1 MTRRNRR
8 DLSSDEYQLWSRVRQ
23 TATPLHAEFARIHM
37 DNPPFQP
44 PQTARVKPEPAHVT
58 APVATKRPGNN
69 NYPAAFDRRTNRRL
83 GRGREHIDARLDL
96 HGQTQGSAHQALHAF
111 LHAWHRKGARFVLI
125 IIGKSGVLNRLVP
138 LWLSEPA
145 MRAHIGAVSPA
156 SPRHGGHGALYV
168 RLKRFD

>member
-8 DLSSDEYQLWSRVRQ
+8 DLSSEEHQLWSRVRQ
-23 TATPLHAEFARIHM
+23 TATPLHVDIARIQM
-37 DNPPFQP
+37 DGLSFQP
-44 PQTARVKPEPAHVT
+44 PQSIRVKSEPARIP
-58 APVATKRPGNN
+58 APVATKRPGDN

-96 HGQTQGSAHQALHAF
+96 HGQTQGSAHQALHSF
-111 LHAWHRKGARFVLI
+111 LHASHRKGARFVLI
-125 IIGKSGVLNRLVP
+125 ITGKSGVLNRFVP
-138 LWLSEPA
+138 LWLNEPA

-168 RLKRFD
+168 RLKRPG